1 MRCGVSRSSGD
12 LKGRGGR
19 WNSTLVKLIRYGEG
33 WLSYMS
39 VWGAS
44 IALLQWMLHSVNE
57 SKKTQGYVDS

>member
-1 MRCGVSRSSGD
+1 
-12 LKGRGGR
+12 
-19 WNSTLVKLIRYGEG
+19 
-33 WLSYMS
+33 MS